1 MNGSS
6 QNIPVESEISFFLD
20 TPNLT
25 GTPERRLLMAI
36 LERALLDYV
45 GNDSREVEEA
55 EEWIFSDG
63 DDTKHVNYSSPELS
77 SPSFSFPWLCS
88 ELDLDTDQI
97 RAKIRG
103 MPRRGK
109 SRIAPWYL
117 TKGYEHSAKAQRRK
131 SVVIEKRE
139 LFGDQIRYRK
149 AS

>member
-6 QNIPVESEISFFLD
+6 QPNVSVVDSEMASIFEA
-20 TPNLT
+20 PNLT

-55 EEWIFSDG
+55 EEWIFVDRVEP
-63 DDTKHVNYSSPELS
+63 DAAP
-77 SPSFSFPWLCS
+77 FSFPWLCS
-88 ELDLDTDQI
+88 ELDLDTDSI
-97 RAKIRG
+97 RGKIRD

-109 SRIAPWYL
+109 SRIAPWYV
-117 TKGYEHSAKAQRRK
+117 TKGYETSAKAQRRK

-139 LFGDQIRYRK
+139 LFDRSNLMSALRK